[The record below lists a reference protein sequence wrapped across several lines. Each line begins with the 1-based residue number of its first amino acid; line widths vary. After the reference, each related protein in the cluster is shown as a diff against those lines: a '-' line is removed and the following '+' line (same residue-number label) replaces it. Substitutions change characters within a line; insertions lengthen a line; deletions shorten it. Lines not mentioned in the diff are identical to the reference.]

1 MKNALL
7 VEDIPETR
15 IWLGQ
20 LLRDAFAQ
28 IDIVEAASITVGMH
42 ACAAG
47 NFDLAIVDLELPDG
61 SGVAV
66 IDALARRHKDI
77 CIIVAT
83 IYDDDAHIFPALQ
96 AGAQGY
102 LLKDQPAAVLT
113 RQLQGILD
121 GSPPLSPAIA
131 RRLLGHFRM
140 TGSETTETMETELT
154 TREREV
160 LKLIGQG
167 RKTIDIAGVLGISH
181 HTVSDHVK
189 NIYRKLNI
197 SSRAQAATAAS
208 RLGLLR

>member
-1 MKNALL
+1 MKHALL

-20 LLRDAFAQ
+20 LLRDAFAR
-28 IDIVEAASITVGMH
+28 IEIVEAASVTEGMH
-42 ACAAG
+42 ACTAG
-47 NFDLAIVDLELPDG
+47 SFDLAIVDLELPDG

-66 IDALARRHKDI
+66 IDALARQHPDI
-77 CIIVAT
+77 CIVVAT

-102 LLKDQPAAVLT
+102 LLKDQPVEILT

-131 RRLLGHFRM
+131 RRLLGHFR
-140 TGSETTETMETELT
+140 TVGSDATETELT

-167 RKTIDIAGVLGISH
+167 RKIADIAVELGISH

-189 NIYRKLNI
+189 KIYRKLNI
-197 SSRAQAATAAS
+197 SSRAQAATAAN